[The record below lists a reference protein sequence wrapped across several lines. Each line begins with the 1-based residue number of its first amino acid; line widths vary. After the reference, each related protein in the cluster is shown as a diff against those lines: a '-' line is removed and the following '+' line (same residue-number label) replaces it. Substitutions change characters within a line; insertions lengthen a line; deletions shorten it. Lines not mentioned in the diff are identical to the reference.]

1 MSKIIKQT
9 MYGYDYEIEVDERD
23 RPLITYRIEKDGSK
37 SFVCSYEYYGDIIKS
52 FKRED
57 GYETNRDIVDGKV
70 VRDYD
75 NKGNEICFKYD
86 DRGNIIEKISNT
98 INKKGTEYFKFD
110 ELNRLIESSND
121 SGYVKKISYY
131 DDTENIKHTE
141 DSLGM
146 EYDYYING
154 NIKNHRDKT
163 NGISYTMEYYDDN
176 SPKFYADNRGTVIEY
191 NIDGTIAKMVK
202 SKNK

>member
-1 MSKIIKQT
+1 
-9 MYGYDYEIEVDERD
+9 
-23 RPLITYRIEKDGSK
+23 
-37 SFVCSYEYYGDIIKS
+37 
-52 FKRED
+52 
-57 GYETNRDIVDGKV
+57 
-70 VRDYD
+70 
-75 NKGNEICFKYD
+75 
-86 DRGNIIEKISNT
+86 
-98 INKKGTEYFKFD
+98 
-110 ELNRLIESSND
+110 
-121 SGYVKKISYY
+121 
-131 DDTENIKHTE
+131 
-141 DSLGM
+141 M